1 MPTYQY
7 PAVYVAEVEAQVRP
21 IEGVS
26 TSTAALLGSECL
38 AHLRARIERLPP
50 NWTDAKRGDPG
61 IALLELVAWISESL
75 LYRGGRMPDRAAR
88 SLSRVAAT
96 SLQSL
101 QGCRLPKGSALKKI
115 EVFATRVG
123 TDRDGRKSRQS
134 RHDENNS

>member
-26 TSTAALLGSECL
+26 TSTAALLGPDCL

-88 SLSRVAAT
+88 SLSRVAAA

-123 TDRDGRKSRQS
+123 TNRDGRKSRQS
-134 RHDENNS
+134 RHDDNNS

>member
-26 TSTAALLGSECL
+26 TSTAALLGPDCL

-50 NWTDAKRGDPG
+50 KWTDAKRGDPG

-88 SLSRVAAT
+88 SLSRVAAA

-123 TDRDGRKSRQS
+123 TNRDGRKSRQS
-134 RHDENNS
+134 RHDDNNS

>member
-26 TSTAALLGSECL
+26 TSTAALLGPECL

-88 SLSRVAAT
+88 SLSRVAAA

>member
-7 PAVYVAEVEAQVRP
+7 PAVYVAEVEAKVRP

-26 TSTAALLGSECL
+26 TSTAALLGPDCL

-88 SLSRVAAT
+88 SLSRVAAA

-101 QGCRLPKGSALKKI
+101 QGCRVPKGSALKKI

-123 TDRDGRKSRQS
+123 TNRDGRKHRRS
-134 RHDENNS
+134 RHDDNNS

>member
-7 PAVYVAEVEAQVRP
+7 PAVYVVEVEAQVRS

-26 TSTAALLGSECL
+26 TSTADLLGPDCL
-38 AHLRARIERLPP
+38 AHLRARIERLAP
-50 NWTDAKRGDPG
+50 NWTEAKRGDPG

-88 SLSRVAAT
+88 SLSRVAAA

-101 QGCRLPKGSALKKI
+101 PGCRLPKGSALKKL

-123 TDRDGRKSRQS
+123 PNRDGRKSRQS
-134 RHDENNS
+134 RHDDDNS

>member
-26 TSTAALLGSECL
+26 TSTAALLGPDCL
-38 AHLRARIERLPP
+38 AHLRARIERLPR
-50 NWTDAKRGDPG
+50 NWTDAQGGDPG

-88 SLSRVAAT
+88 SLSRVAAA

-123 TDRDGRKSRQS
+123 TNRDGRKSRRS
-134 RHDENNS
+134 RHDDNNS

>member
-7 PAVYVAEVEAQVRP
+7 PAVYVTEVEAQVRP

-26 TSTAALLGSECL
+26 TSTAALLGPDCL

-50 NWTDAKRGDPG
+50 SWTDAKSGDPG
-61 IALLELVAWISESL
+61 IALVELLAWIAESL

-88 SLSRVAAT
+88 SLSRVAAA

-101 QGCRLPKGSALKKI
+101 QGCRLPKGSALRKI
-115 EVFATRVG
+115 EVFATKVG
-123 TDRDGRKSRQS
+123 TSQDGRKRGRSR
-134 RHDENNS
+134 RDDCNS